1 MSLPYV
7 DDVALQEN
15 IVKTKEHVESVRA
28 TLDSAKQNVIEYA
41 TIPSPSADVLGLF
54 VIYTGAT
61 NSTYTHGY
69 VYECVS
75 DGAEPAT
82 YSWVQRNVQE
92 GVAVDGE
99 TIIKDASTD
108 EISAVTATN
117 LTKGI
122 VKGSADVSID
132 ADGAMTVNDRVKE
145 VNALP
150 TATVDLLDECYLLRS
165 TQTGY
170 DLGKIYQCQAV
181 EVVPEGTED
190 PSALGWYELVGT
202 TYELSADTSVDSS
215 KTYYEIKWVSI
226 SSANLVAGKGIT
238 IEDNT
243 INADT
248 NIFPGTLN
256 EWNALT
262 SAEQENY
269 DFIASPDEA
278 SGKTIFANNAGAH
291 NSIYRGKYLGSS
303 VTAEQYAQISAGTFE
318 DLFIGDYWTIG
329 GVNYRIAHFDYWLRT
344 GSTVCTEH
352 HVVVVPDTNFEAQK
366 MNDTNVTTGGYVGS
380 KMYTTY
386 LATAR
391 STITTAFGSSH
402 ILSHNVLFTKAAT
415 DGKASS
421 WDWYDSTVDL
431 MNECMVYGHNSWGSH
446 PGYETGVDKSQLALF
461 SLMTEF
467 ICNNEPW
474 RLRDVVSTTGFALV
488 DGNGGASRDHASY
501 PYGVRPAFAII
512 A

>member
-82 YSWVQRNVQE
+82 YSWVRRNVQD

-99 TIIKDASTD
+99 TIVKDASTD

-181 EVVPEGTED
+181 EVVPEGTEN

-248 NIFPGTLN
+248 NIFPGTLD

-262 SAEQENY
+262 EAEQAKYN
-269 DFIASPDEA
+269 FIASPEEADEGRDIY
-278 SGKTIFANNAGAH
+278 STTETKTNKVWIDGKP
-291 NSIYRGKYLGSS
+291 IYRKVIDLGALPNATTKTVNHGISNLDAIINWYGYAERPSDGGHFPLPYVFGGLAENNIGVFASPS
-303 VTAEQYAQISAGTFE
+303 VIT
-318 DLFIGDYWTIG
+318 
-329 GVNYRIAHFDYWLRT
+329 
-344 GSTVCTEH
+344 
-352 HVVVVPDTNFEAQK
+352 
-366 MNDTNVTTGGYVGS
+366 VTTGTDRSAMTGTIILE
-380 KMYTTY
+380 YTK
-386 LATAR
+386 
-391 STITTAFGSSH
+391 TT
-402 ILSHNVLFTKAAT
+402 
-415 DGKASS
+415 D
-421 WDWYDSTVDL
+421 
-431 MNECMVYGHNSWGSH
+431 
-446 PGYETGVDKSQLALF
+446 
-461 SLMTEF
+461 
-467 ICNNEPW
+467 
-474 RLRDVVSTTGFALV
+474 
-488 DGNGGASRDHASY
+488 
-501 PYGVRPAFAII
+501 
-512 A
+512 